1 MYYPCFKELVAVKDR
16 KTGKQGL
23 VVQDTTKTSKSIRTI
38 PLTNRSLVLLK
49 ELKTKQQSKIN
60 IVFCTK
66 NYTYYYPKNFRN
78 AFQSILKKAGL
89 EKMGLHVL
97 RHTFATRLF
106 EKGANPKIVSTLLGH
121 ANVGITLDI
130 YTHVEPQQMKD
141 TIRLLESI

>member
-38 PLTNRSLVLLK
+38 PLTNRALVLLK

-66 NYTYYYPKNFRN
+66 NYTYYYPKTSETHF
-78 AFQSILKKAGL
+78 KA
-89 EKMGLHVL
+89 
-97 RHTFATRLF
+97 
-106 EKGANPKIVSTLLGH
+106 S
-121 ANVGITLDI
+121 
-130 YTHVEPQQMKD
+130 
-141 TIRLLESI
+141 